1 MAENKLE
8 QLHEVGQSVWLDFIS
23 RSFIDEGGLQ
33 DYVDQGLRGVTS
45 NPSIFE
51 EAISEG
57 EEYDQDLARLASEGL
72 SVQAVYENLAVKD
85 IQEACEI
92 LQPVYEESRGA
103 DGFVSLEANP
113 HLAHNTA
120 GTILEVQRL
129 WEMVDRENL
138 MIKVPAT
145 PEGIPAVEVLTAQG
159 YNINITLMFSL
170 EQYEQVAEAYLSG
183 LEQFAAQGGDP
194 STVSS
199 VASFF
204 VSRIDVKV
212 DRMLD
217 ALRDLEAE
225 ELKGRIGIASAKMA
239 YQRYLKK
246 FSTVRWDRLADQG
259 ARVQRVLYGST
270 STKDPAYSDTLYPD
284 NLIGKDTVNTL
295 PPETLEAFLD
305 HGTVSASLT
314 KDVGQAEMDLSLLTA
329 LGIDLHHVTLEL
341 LDEGVIKFANSYDEL
356 MSSIAEEIED

>member
-1 MAENKLE
+1 MSNTTLE
-8 QLHEVGQSVWLDFIS
+8 QLHDYGQSVWLDFIS
-23 RSFIDEGGLQ
+23 RGFLDQGGLQ

-51 EAISEG
+51 KAISEG
-57 EEYDQDLARLASEGL
+57 EEYDEDLAALAAEGL
-72 SVQAVYENLAVKD
+72 STQSIYENLAVED
-85 IQEACEI
+85 IQRACEI
-92 LQPVYEESRGA
+92 LEPVYEQSGGA

-120 GTILEVQRL
+120 GTILEIQRL
-129 WEMVDRENL
+129 WEMVDRDNL

-170 EQYEQVAEAYLSG
+170 AQYEQVAEAYLAG
-183 LEQFAAQGGDP
+183 LEQFAARGGDL
-194 STVSS
+194 SSVAS

-212 DRMLD
+212 DRMLE
-217 ALRDLEAE
+217 AVRDPGAE
-225 ELKGRIGIASAKMA
+225 ELQGRIGIASAKMA
-239 YQRYLKK
+239 YQRFLKK
-246 FSTVRWDRLADQG
+246 FSSVRWNRLADQG

-270 STKDPAYSDTLYPD
+270 STKNPAYSDTLYPD
-284 NLIGKDTVNTL
+284 NLIGEETINTL

-314 KDVGQAEMDLSLLTA
+314 EDVGQAEMDLSRLAA

-341 LDEGVIKFANSYDEL
+341 LDEGVIKFANAYDEL
-356 MSSIAEEIED
+356 MRSIAGEIED